1 MHHFKYVNFCWD
13 DAKAATLKGADRL
26 VYRSNLLGSD
36 QRITNTGGGNTSS
49 KLIEKDPLTGEDVEV
64 LWVKGSGGD
73 LRTAGR
79 EFFSSLYQSK
89 LVGLQAS
96 YGARADKGL
105 KSQAEDDMVAAYN
118 HTTFNLNPRPSSI
131 DTPLHSFVPGKFV
144 DHMHPNAI
152 IAIAASKRCVELT
165 REIFAGEMDYVPWM
179 RPGFELG
186 LAMQEISAKNPKCR
200 AIMMGQHGF
209 ISWAD
214 DDKECY
220 TETLRYIET
229 AATFIEAKY
238 AAKGGDA
245 TAFGGAKYQTLPV
258 EKRAEIFAAINPWL
272 RGQVSQQRR
281 FIGTVQDDEKILRFV
296 NSKDAARLAELGT
309 SCPDHFL
316 RTKIKPLY
324 VKLDGEFESLSPLER
339 FKLALSETDD
349 DSLSKHESFRHN
361 EDSRVKPVQ
370 ERLKML
376 LPFVREGRYIT
387 IELNSEGQPEL
398 VLKNISFA
406 ESLVKPMGYE
416 FNGKHACENFTE
428 KAVETLTWAIRF
440 YVNKRL
446 RDERNECGI
455 AAVTKA
461 DSSPE
466 ALAHFI
472 AALKTKLAAGIA
484 QYRKDYATYYEKCK
498 RSNSPAMRDPN
509 PTVVL
514 IPGLGMVAWGKD
526 KSESRV
532 TAEFYN
538 CAVEVMRG
546 AEAIDEYI
554 ALPQQ
559 EAFDIEYWLLEE
571 AKLKRMPAEKELA
584 RQVVIVIGAG
594 SGIGKETAHRISK
607 EGAQIVCVDLNEAAA
622 KATADELIAKLG
634 QGIGVAGTGLSGCG
648 PAIGLGANITGRA
661 SIRSMLDK
669 VALAYGGFD
678 HIAVTAGIFVP
689 SDTTGHIPDD
699 KWALTFG
706 INVTGSYLVADE
718 ASITWR
724 AQGLRGN
731 LVLTTS
737 ANAAVA
743 KKGSVAY
750 DCSKAAANHLV
761 RELAIELSPLVRVNG
776 VAPATVVQGSAMFPR
791 DRVIGSLA
799 KYNIPYTDDEATES
813 LVTKLAQFYAD
824 RTLTKSPITPA
835 DQAEAYFLLIS
846 NRLSKT
852 TGQVIT
858 VDGGL
863 HEAFLR

>member
-1 MHHFKYVNFCWD
+1 MADKTYLFVSNLWND
-13 DAKAATLKGADRL
+13 TEAAKLSGADRL
-26 VYRSNLLGSD
+26 VYRSNKLGSD

-49 KLIEKDPLTGEDVEV
+49 KLIEKDPLTGQDTPV

-73 LRTAGR
+73 LRTATR
-79 EFFSSLYQSK
+79 EFFSSLYQDK
-89 LVGLQAS
+89 LIGLQTVYA
-96 YGARADKGL
+96 ARADKGL
-105 KSQAEDDMVAAYN
+105 KSQAEDDMVAMYS
-118 HTTFNLNPRPSSI
+118 HTTFNLNPRASSI
-131 DTPLHSFVPGKFV
+131 DTPLHSFIPGKFV

-152 IAIAASKRCVELT
+152 ISIAASARCVELT
-165 REIFAGEMDYVPWM
+165 QEIFGGAMAYVPWM

-186 LAMQEISAKNPKCR
+186 LAMQEICRQQPKVK

-209 ISWAD
+209 ISWDD
-214 DDKECY
+214 DDKACY
-220 TETLRYIET
+220 LATLDFIET
-229 AATFIEAKY
+229 AGAYIEAKY
-238 AAKGGDA
+238 QAKGGDA
-245 TAFGGAKYQTLPV
+245 KAFGGPKYQSLAQAQ
-258 EKRAEIFAAINPWL
+258 RNQAFAAILPWL

-296 NSKDAARLAELGT
+296 NSQDAARLAELGT

-324 VKLDGEFESLSPLER
+324 VDWNPQ
-339 FKLALSETDD
+339 T
-349 DSLSKHESFRHN
+349 
-361 EDSRVKPVQ
+361 ED
-370 ERLKML
+370 
-376 LPFVREGRYIT
+376 
-387 IELNSEGQPEL
+387 
-398 VLKNISFA
+398 A
-406 ESLVKPMGYE
+406 
-416 FNGKHACENFTE
+416 
-428 KAVETLTWAIRF
+428 
-440 YVNKRL
+440 
-446 RDERNECGI
+446 
-455 AAVTKA
+455 
-461 DSSPE
+461 
-466 ALAHFI
+466 
-472 AALKTKLAAGIA
+472 AALKAKLKAGLE
-484 QYRKDYATYYEKCK
+484 QYRKDYAAYYERCK
-498 RSNSPAMRDPN
+498 RANSPAMRDPN
-509 PTVVL
+509 PTVIL
-514 IPGLGMVAWGKD
+514 IPGLGMIAWGKD

-546 AEAIDEYI
+546 AEAIDQYI

-584 RQVVIVIGAG
+584 RQVVVVIGAG
-594 SGIGKETAHRISK
+594 SGIGKETAHRLVK
-607 EGAQIVCVDLNEAAA
+607 EGAHIVCVDMKAETAQ
-622 KATADELIAKLG
+622 ATAKEITDKLG

-648 PAIGLGANITGRA
+648 PAIGLACNITDRA
-661 SIRSMLDK
+661 SVRAMLDE
-669 VALAYGGFD
+669 VAIAYGGFD
-678 HIAVTAGIFVP
+678 SICVTAGVFWP

-699 KWALTFG
+699 KWAFTFG
-706 INVTGSYLVADE
+706 VNVTGSYIVGDE
-718 ASITWR
+718 AARTWKE
-724 AQGLRGN
+724 QGLRGN

-737 ANAAVA
+737 ANAVVA

-799 KYNIPYTDDEATES
+799 KYNIPYTDDEATDS
-813 LVTKLAQFYAD
+813 LVKKLAQFYAD
-824 RTLTKSPITPA
+824 RTLTKAPITPA
-835 DQAEAYFLLIS
+835 DQAEAYFLLVT